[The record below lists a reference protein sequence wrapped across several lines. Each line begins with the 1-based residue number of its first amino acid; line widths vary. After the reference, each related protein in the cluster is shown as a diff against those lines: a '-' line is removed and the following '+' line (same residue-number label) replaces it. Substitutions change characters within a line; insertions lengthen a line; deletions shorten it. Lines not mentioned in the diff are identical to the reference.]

1 MKKIQMKVSVLPP
14 KGQGINDDRE
24 PLLQGNSS
32 VNKHTTFCSIFK
44 TIVQCHPKAETVWKI
59 SLFTAFVHLISA
71 CSIIPISRSSTP
83 EITAN
88 VAQTTPY
95 MPAFCFNGTDA
106 EDSPIFTNKFDY
118 IENTKKTYLTF
129 LVFTFFLLSAF
140 FQFFDV
146 IQTNNYFARLENNG
160 VCTFRY
166 AEYTLSASV
175 MMIAIACSLQLY
187 DLFLH
192 VLLFSC
198 TALCM
203 ILGYVTDE
211 IRTHQEFL
219 QKEWDE
225 AALDKEFEPKVKVHL
240 DQLKKLKW
248 FTHCAGWFAII
259 APFVVIIWSFDRTI
273 DQVGCESDA
282 VIGTD
287 DTPLPVFV
295 YMIVISQVL
304 LFANFGLVQLQSFF
318 PIDDPC
324 RSIGILTEFHFVLLS
339 IIAKSILGWIIV
351 ANILLVT

>member
-187 DLFLH
+187 DIFLH
-192 VLLFSC
+192 LLLFSC

-203 ILGYVTDE
+203 ILGYIGDS
-211 IRTHQEFL
+211 IRIHQEFL
-219 QKEWDE
+219 QNEWDE

-248 FTHCAGWFAII
+248 FTHRAGWFAII
-259 APFVVIIWSFDRTI
+259 APFVVIIWSFIRTI
-273 DQVGCESDA
+273 DQIGCEA
-282 VIGTD
+282 EPVE
-287 DTPLPVFV
+287 TPLPIFV

-304 LFANFGLVQLQSFF
+304 LFAGFGLVQRQSFT
-318 PIDDPC
+318 IDDVSI
-324 RSIGILTEFHFVLLS
+324 SIGVLSEFHYVLLS
-339 IIAKSILGWIIV
+339 IFAKSILGWIIV
-351 ANILLVT
+351 ANIILVT